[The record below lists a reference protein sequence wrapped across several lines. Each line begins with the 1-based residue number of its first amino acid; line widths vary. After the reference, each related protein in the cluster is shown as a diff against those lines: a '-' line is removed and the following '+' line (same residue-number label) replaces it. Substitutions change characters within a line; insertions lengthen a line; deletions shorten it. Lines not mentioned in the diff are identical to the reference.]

1 MKKIECSLWKLVEYF
16 AAILF
21 GYIFILVF
29 LLGDRIDYKMK
40 KTFLIPN
47 YITLLLMVIG
57 YVIYLKKKPKVNLYN
72 KDKSGRYLNE
82 IDIDHWVKVLG
93 IVFFFGQIYVFYNIF
108 FETGWD
114 SGSYILPAARQ
125 LAGYSETNVLQS
137 VYFSNYPNNLFL
149 INIFAFVL
157 KLNKKIGVFMNE
169 NQAMSIVVLNCLICN
184 VTLQLI
190 YRVVKRLSTRKNALI
205 AFMFSCVLLGMSP
218 WNVICYSD
226 QIAILFPILI
236 YYIYLHEEWNEYIR
250 GIGCIFLGYIG
261 YCIKP
266 QAAMILIA
274 IIIYELLHKIVEIDK
289 TQITKTVG
297 VLLVSCILIG
307 ATSIGMK
314 QLYKGEGFQLDKN
327 QKIGMTHFLM
337 MGMNA
342 EYQGLYCEN
351 DVETSRS
358 ARTYQERSK
367 LNINI
372 TQERL
377 SEMKFQGLAKLI
389 ADKTLITYND
399 GTFAWSCEG
408 GFYQFLKAN
417 KNDSVSGR
425 LKELYYEDGKFY
437 PLFITTMQIMWL
449 ICIFFVWIGIGNKLR
464 KGGKSEKSYVV
475 LLMALLGL
483 TIFEMLFE
491 ARARYLYA
499 NVPLYIVLMFCGNG
513 RKDMMIGKNAGKER

>member
-1 MKKIECSLWKLVEYF
+1 MRKIEYGIWKSVEYF
-16 AAILF
+16 VAILF
-21 GYIFILVF
+21 GYIFVLIF
-29 LLGDRIDYKMK
+29 LLGDRIDYRLK

-47 YITLLLMVIG
+47 YVVLFLLIVG
-57 YVIYLKKKPKVNLYN
+57 WTVYLRKKAKWNL
-72 KDKSGRYLNE
+72 KDRYKAFQYLNK
-82 IDIDHWVKVLG
+82 IDVDYFIKVFG
-93 IVFFFGQIYVFYNIF
+93 IVFFFVQVYVFYNIF

-114 SGSYILPAARQ
+114 SGGYILPAARQ
-125 LAGYSETNVLQS
+125 LAGNSDINILRNI
-137 VYFSNYPNNLFL
+137 YFSNYPNNMLL
-149 INIFAFVL
+149 INIFAFAL
-157 KLNKKIGVFMNE
+157 KINQKIGVFTNE
-169 NQAMSIVVLNCLICN
+169 DQAMSIVILNCLICN

-190 YRVVKRLSTRKNALI
+190 YRVVKRLSTKRIALT
-205 AFMFSCVLLGMSP
+205 AFLFSCVLIGISP

-226 QIAILFPILI
+226 QIALFFPILI

-250 GIGCIFLGYIG
+250 GIVCIYFGYIG

-266 QAAMILIA
+266 QTVMILIA
-274 IIIYELLHKIVEIDK
+274 IMIYELVHRIIRFDK
-289 TQITKTVG
+289 VKVTKMAG
-297 VLLVSCILIG
+297 ILLISCVLIG
-307 ATSIGMK
+307 VTSSGMK
-314 QLYKGEGFQLDKN
+314 QLYKREGFQLDKN
-327 QKIGMTHFLM
+327 QKIGITHFLM
-337 MGMNA
+337 MGMNT

-351 DVETSRS
+351 DVNISRS
-358 ARTYQERSK
+358 ARTYKERSK
-367 LNINI
+367 LNIDI
-372 TQERL
+372 TRERL
-377 SEMKFQGLAKLI
+377 REMKLQGFAKLM

-437 PLFITTMQIMWL
+437 PLFITTMQVMWL

-464 KGGKSEKSYVV
+464 EGGGLEKPYVV

-499 NVPLYIVLMFCGNG
+499 NVPLYIVLMFYGNG
-513 RKDMMIGKNAGKER
+513 RKDMTIGKNAGKER